1 MATQSFFLSCDI
13 HGSDFFNLNL
23 EGFFNTFLDLNLVC
37 LWIHFKN
44 KLVEFFFEESGL
56 LKEEFNQ
63 FVFEVDPKANKV
75 QIKESVEKAFK
86 VEVEKVRTMNVT
98 GKKKRL
104 GRHQGKKSN
113 WKKALITLKEGQTIE
128 YFEGA

>member
-1 MATQSFFLSCDI
+1 M
-13 HGSDFFNLNL
+13 
-23 EGFFNTFLDLNLVC
+23 
-37 LWIHFKN
+37 
-44 KLVEFFFEESGL
+44 
-56 LKEEFNQ
+56 
-63 FVFEVDPKANKV
+63 FEVDPKANKI

-86 VEVEKVRTMNVT
+86 VEVLQVRTMNVR

-104 GRHQGKKSN
+104 GRHQGRKSN